1 MIDIKKKKYET
12 NDRKIQGGRTNKLKA
27 ELKKKRDAMAK
38 EWTRAES
45 YYEGLSA
52 KGHFK
57 GGFNAATEILLPKL
71 EKCRAALEGI
81 IVLESRSPD
90 VVGKLG
96 QTTTYIYA
104 RQTMEA
110 EFEQGE

>member
-1 MIDIKKKKYET
+1 M
-12 NDRKIQGGRTNKLKA
+12 NKLKA
-27 ELKKKRDAMAK
+27 ELDEMRDELSDELYK
-38 EWTRAES
+38 S
-45 YYEGLSA
+45 YS
-52 KGHFK
+52 KNNGHFNAERFSD
-57 GGFNAATEILLPKL
+57 GYEEGFNAATDILLPKL